1 MTFDIFGFDDAVSS
15 PVDGYNINMR
25 PFLHLSA
32 SQVDEE
38 EYQNAQADAL
48 RHPRLDERPKIIR
61 DATAFGRLYNCIA
74 KGRRTLRRVL

>member
-15 PVDGYNINMR
+15 PVDEHNVH
-25 PFLHLSA
+25 PFLHMSA
-32 SQVDEE
+32 SQVDEK

-61 DATAFGRLYNCIA
+61 DATAFGRLYNCVA
-74 KGRRTLRRVL
+74 KGRRRTLRRVL